1 MASLIALLPDIDA
14 LLFRV
19 HRSTTHSLVV
29 VLAACGIS
37 LLTIRSLRPRL
48 LGFGLLATFALVSHL
63 LLDLFTTYTPI
74 FWPLV
79 GHSLFV
85 NVDGGVHI
93 SGGLNLDVGLNV
105 SARTTEFAR
114 FESLNATIFT
124 SEGFVIAL
132 MLIGPVFVNVYSD
145 KLRGLFGRFVRRMA
159 GLHTGSE

>member
-1 MASLIALLPDIDA
+1 MSDLLIHFAIPFAAFSYFRRPREAFVASLIALLPDIDA
-14 LLFRV
+14 LLIRV

-79 GHSLFV
+79 
-85 NVDGGVHI
+85 
-93 SGGLNLDVGLNV
+93 
-105 SARTTEFAR
+105 
-114 FESLNATIFT
+114 ATP
-124 SEGFVIAL
+124 S
-132 MLIGPVFVNVYSD
+132 S
-145 KLRGLFGRFVRRMA
+145 
-159 GLHTGSE
+159 